1 MSARPQSVNNK
12 PKKNPR
18 KQAERQE
25 LQLLQQRVDDFV
37 APDELQLFAELPL
50 SSPTLQGLKSAY
62 YSKMTDIQIKALPLA
77 LKGLDVLGAARTGS
91 GKTLAFL
98 IPVLEVLLRKKWGPN
113 DGLGAL
119 IISPTR
125 ELAVQIFDVMRKI
138 GHKHSFS
145 AGLVIGGKSLKDE
158 QDRLSRMNIL
168 VATPGRL
175 LQHMD
180 QTLGFECD
188 QLQILV
194 LDEADRILDMGFQAS
209 LNAIVANLPKQ
220 RQTLLFSATHTK
232 SVKDLARL
240 SLKDPQYVAVREGMA
255 SVKGKEKAEDGAED
269 FNSAQATPKNLE
281 QHYMVVELNEK
292 MDVLWSF
299 IKTHLFTKTI
309 VFLSSGK
316 QVRFVY
322 ENFRHLRPGVP
333 LLHMHG
339 KQKQMQRLDIY
350 QRFISA
356 KHSILFA
363 TDIAARGLDFPSV
376 DWVVQVDCPEDVET
390 YIHRVGRTARYVSK
404 GKALLFLLPSEE
416 AGMVKRLEA
425 KKVDIGKIKANAAKR
440 QSVQSQLQNAAFQ
453 FPEIKFLAQ
462 RVSSAAVGDVP
473 CTIDMAKEF
482 FPQAFISY
490 ARSIYLQKDKTIFNL
505 DDLPLEAF
513 ATSLGLAG
521 APRIKF
527 VSKQAAS
534 AKKNAVRQFEVL
546 KKDARAKVAGSD
558 HEDDSEEESEGS
570 VFRSGSHFGS
580 GSDEDEISGGEKS
593 EAGDDERTTANAPD
607 GKEKNG
613 GVKTKYDRMFSRKS
627 QTILSDHYS
636 KLVDRSSDEEDG
648 GAGRTALTGD
658 LGADGGDGDDFITLK
673 RRDHTIEGD
682 QLPEWHFISKRK
694 LKMGQSKKAMLSK
707 HGNPTKLVFD
717 DDGEARQIYALKD
730 EEHFKA
736 EGDAAEQRA
745 KFVEEERQRLAKA
758 DVVDKERAKEKRREK
773 KRKHKD
779 YDGAYED
786 EGGVEVG
793 DLSDADDGYVSPDFN
808 LPDLGTSEEADG
820 PLWYKAQDRKTAE
833 TSATAAPSE
842 KRNKRQRR
850 TGRSD
855 ASAAA
860 EPAVDLEALAL
871 QALGGK

>member
-12 PKKNPR
+12 QNKPKKISR

-158 QDRLSRMNIL
+158 QDRLARMNIL

-220 RQTLLFSATHTK
+220 RQTLLFSATQTK

-390 YIHRVGRTARYVSK
+390 
-404 GKALLFLLPSEE
+404 EE

-462 RVSSAAVGDVP
+462 R
-473 CTIDMAKEF
+473 
-482 FPQAFISY
+482 AFISY
-490 ARSIYLQKDKTIFNL
+490 VRSIYLQKDKTIFNL

-534 AKKNAVRQFEVL
+534 VKKNAVRQIEVL
-546 KKDARAKVAGSD
+546 KKDARIKVAGSD
-558 HEDDSEEESEGS
+558 HENDSEEESEGS
-570 VFRSGSHFGS
+570 VSRSGSHSGS

-607 GKEKNG
+607 VKEKNG

-648 GAGRTALTGD
+648 GAGRTALTGHH
-658 LGADGGDGDDFITLK
+658 GADGGDGDDFITLK
-673 RRDHTIEGD
+673 RRDHTIDED
-682 QLPEWHFISKRK
+682 QLPESHFISKRK
-694 LKMGQSKKAMLSK
+694 LKMGQSKKAMLNK

-758 DVVDKERAKEKRREK
+758 DVLDKERAKEKRREK

-793 DLSDADDGYVSPDFN
+793 DLSDVDDGYVSPDFN
-808 LPDLGTSEEADG
+808 LLDLGTSEEEDG
-820 PLWYKAQDRKTAE
+820 PLWYKAQDRNTAE
-833 TSATAAPSE
+833 TSATPAPSE

-850 TGRSD
+850 NGRSD